1 MSVRDVVEAL
11 FGILMLVWMTEV
23 LKELKN
29 QRAEKILNEIKKTGD
44 WL

>member
-1 MSVRDVVEAL
+1 MQARDVVEAL
-11 FGILMLVWMTEV
+11 FGILTLIWMCEV

-29 QRAEKILNEIKKTGD
+29 HRVEKILKEINKTGD

>member
-1 MSVRDVVEAL
+1 MQVRDVVEAL
-11 FGILMLVWMTEV
+11 FGILTLVWMYEV

-29 QRAEKILNEIKKTGD
+29 QRVEKIIKEINKTGD

>member
-1 MSVRDVVEAL
+1 MSVRDVSEVL
-11 FGILMLVWMTEV
+11 FAILTLVWMTEV

-29 QRAEKILNEIKKTGD
+29 QRVEKIIAEIKKSGD

>member
-29 QRAEKILNEIKKTGD
+29 QRVEKILNEIKKTGD

>member
-1 MSVRDVVEAL
+1 MQIRDVAEAL
-11 FGILMLVWMTEV
+11 FGILILVWMTEV

-29 QRAEKILNEIKKTGD
+29 QRVEKILSEIKKTGD